1 MLTDDLFGD
10 PLTVTGDEEVIG
22 YSVEADLPRS
32 VLVPE
37 NTSVII
43 AVARPGSA
51 DSAGSLTYPNVTYMD
66 LDIYD
71 NAVIV
76 PANGSV
82 DLAYEE

>member
-1 MLTDDLFGD
+1 MLTEDLFGD
-10 PLTVTGDEEVIG
+10 PLASVGDEEIIE
-22 YSVEADLPRS
+22 YSLEADLPRS

-43 AVARPGSA
+43 AVALPSSA
-51 DSAGSLTYPNVTYMD
+51 DSVGSLTYPNVTYMD

-82 DLAYEE
+82 DLAYE